1 MQNRNNRLFFRTNQ
15 QIRANE
21 LRVLDQENQQIGVL
35 SVSEAIDHARQ
46 LGLDLIEIAPTA
58 NPPVAKIADYKK
70 FLYQQNKKLQAQI
83 KNSSKGGL
91 KEVRLTPF
99 MADGDLEV
107 RLKRIQEFLDG
118 KYKVR
123 LVVKFTGRQMSKT
136 EFGFKILQKVLEKLG
151 TTAKIEQDP
160 KLMGRQIL
168 MTITSA

>member
-21 LRVLDQENQQIGVL
+21 LRVLDQENKQIGIL
-35 SVSEAIDHARQ
+35 SVPEAIDHARQ

-58 NPPVAKIADYKK
+58 TPPVAKIADYKK
-70 FLYQQNKKLQAQI
+70 FLYQQNKKLQAQT
-83 KNSSKGGL
+83 KNSAKGGL

-99 MADGDLEV
+99 MADGDLDV
-107 RLKRIQEFLDG
+107 RLKRIQEFLENR
-118 KYKVR
+118 YKVR
-123 LVVKFTGRQMSKT
+123 LVVKFTGRQMAKT

-168 MTITSA
+168 MTITSN